1 MDYMSE
7 MRLALFQP
15 DIPGNVGAV
24 LRTAACFG
32 IPVDLIEPMGFP
44 WDDRRVRRAAMD
56 YGGLAEVVRHADW
69 TAFAESL
76 GGRRLV
82 VLAAR
87 AAVALPDARFR
98 ADDVLLMGSESA
110 GAPPFVHEAAGLRVR
125 IPIRAGL
132 RSLNLSV
139 AAAIAVAEGLR
150 QTGGWPG

>member
-15 DIPGNVGAV
+15 EIPGNVGAV

-32 IPVDLIEPMGFP
+32 VPVDLIEPMGFP

-56 YGGLAEVVRHADW
+56 YGGLAEVARHADW
-69 TAFAESL
+69 TAFAQSVAP
-76 GGRRLV
+76 RRLV

-87 AAVALPDARFR
+87 GAVPLPDAAFR

-110 GAPPFVHEAAGLRVR
+110 GLPPHAHAAAALRVR
-125 IPIRAGL
+125 IPIRPGL

-139 AAAIAVAEGLR
+139 AAAIALAEALR
-150 QTGGWPG
+150 QTNGWPG